1 MPYRSASGRFLDS
14 ATAASL
20 GINEPKTTLGGGL
33 KPLASGGGIFKS
45 AAVAV
50 LRLERKLMTTGDI
63 TKVALEKELIN
74 CQGKTPDATMASA
87 LYTDVKR
94 KPETSVFTR
103 PEEGLFG
110 LREWEDEGFVP
121 EVAQSSP
128 VAAPVAPVTAQP
140 KRIRSP
146 GARVIKKPKRFANG
160 QGLEQYDDILIEDPN
175 LGMDDRFNSG
185 SGGALRLLGDVCLNQ
200 GSSDSPHA
208 PQTGRS
214 KEYSGSTS
222 PASKSWQADELA
234 LLAPFLPYRQP
245 LHALNDPNPWPF
257 WAPPSQP
264 PTPSPKKSRSPESAL
279 PVRIKADPDG
289 PQSQRERMR
298 PEPLQLDQSTAGH
311 SRESHGRPGSST
323 PETAA
328 QRLGSMPDGLHTLHE
343 AAISP
348 IGLAPLP
355 TLSNSPSIDSSKR
368 RKKPKLSVD
377 LPQGEQLKVEEGE
390 EGTQIN
396 STTPNIMAIYSAL
409 QTPRIGLTPIPSPTP
424 VPAAS
429 AAPTYTSVGVGTNT
443 APGHMLPLSPSC
455 FGNLDTPNLINLPL
469 PDVELT
475 SHEEF
480 AELQL
485 HTGHTPQQPG
495 LLQASMPDL
504 YQPRLVSTGPH
515 PALKSNAIDRPMQ
528 AVTLNVGNVHGGYV
542 PAPIHHGLG
551 HASHRPPSGVISSAT
566 SGARREMHP
575 YGKCHGET
583 GSLGLSMGQGQ
594 RALALIEER
603 VKAVEKQVGGT
614 DPIQA
619 GKAWL
624 LLSRAYQSESRT
636 SPEFKAKAE
645 SALLRAWDF
654 CSVCFATCCK
664 EPSPGCEQSF
674 SYLLK
679 RIRSLN
685 QKPAE
690 DIAGTLPSN
699 MVPLQT
705 AS

>member
-1 MPYRSASGRFLDS
+1 MPYRNTVPCRSASGRFLDS

-63 TKVALEKELIN
+63 TRVALEKALIN

-121 EVAQSSP
+121 EVAISSSP
-128 VAAPVAPVTAQP
+128 PVPVPTTSQP

-146 GARVIKKPKRFANG
+146 GARIIKKPKRFTNAG
-160 QGLEQYDDILIEDPN
+160 GLEQYDDLLIEDCG
-175 LGMDDRFNSG
+175 LGMHDRLNSG
-185 SGGALRLLGDVCLNQ
+185 SGAALRLLGDVCLNQ

-208 PQTGRS
+208 PQAARG
-214 KEYSGSTS
+214 KDYSGSTS
-222 PASKSWQADELA
+222 PASK
-234 LLAPFLPYRQP
+234 
-245 LHALNDPNPWPF
+245 
-257 WAPPSQP
+257 
-264 PTPSPKKSRSPESAL
+264 
-279 PVRIKADPDG
+279 
-289 PQSQRERMR
+289 RERMR
-298 PEPLQLDQSTAGH
+298 PEPLQMDQSSGGP
-311 SRESHGRPGSST
+311 SRGSQGRPGCST

-355 TLSNSPSIDSSKR
+355 ALSASPSIDSSKR

-377 LPQGEQLKVEEGE
+377 LPPGEQLKVEEGE
-390 EGTQIN
+390 EGAHMHN
-396 STTPNIMAIYSAL
+396 TTPNIMAIYSAL

-424 VPAAS
+424 VPAVS
-429 AAPTYTSVGVGTNT
+429 AAPTYTSVGVGTNMV
-443 APGHMLPLSPSC
+443 PGHMLPLSPSC
-455 FGNLDTPNLINLPL
+455 FGSLDTPNLINLPL
-469 PDVELT
+469 PDVEMT
-475 SHEEF
+475 SHEEL

-485 HTGHTPQQPG
+485 HTGNTPQQPG
-495 LLQASMPDL
+495 LLQISMPDL
-504 YQPRLVSTGPH
+504 YQPRLASNGPH

-575 YGKCHGET
+575 HATYGKSHGDT
-583 GSLGLSMGQGQ
+583 GSMGLAGSQGQ

-603 VKAVEKQVGGT
+603 VKALEKQVGGT

-624 LLSRAYQSESRT
+624 LLSRAYQSEART

-664 EPSPGCEQSF
+664 EPSPACEQSF

-690 DIAGTLPSN
+690 DIAGSLPSN

>member
-63 TKVALEKELIN
+63 TRVALEKALIN

-121 EVAQSSP
+121 EVAISSSP
-128 VAAPVAPVTAQP
+128 PVPVPTTSQP

-146 GARVIKKPKRFANG
+146 GARIIKKPKRFTNAG
-160 QGLEQYDDILIEDPN
+160 GLEQYDDLLIEDCG
-175 LGMDDRFNSG
+175 LGMHDRLNSG
-185 SGGALRLLGDVCLNQ
+185 SGAALRLLGDVCLNQ

-208 PQTGRS
+208 PQAARG
-214 KEYSGSTS
+214 KDYSGSTS
-222 PASKSWQADELA
+222 PASK
-234 LLAPFLPYRQP
+234 
-245 LHALNDPNPWPF
+245 
-257 WAPPSQP
+257 
-264 PTPSPKKSRSPESAL
+264 
-279 PVRIKADPDG
+279 
-289 PQSQRERMR
+289 RERMR
-298 PEPLQLDQSTAGH
+298 PEPLQMDQSSGGP
-311 SRESHGRPGSST
+311 SRGSQGRPGCST

-355 TLSNSPSIDSSKR
+355 ALSASPSIDSSKR

-377 LPQGEQLKVEEGE
+377 LPPGEQLKVEEGE
-390 EGTQIN
+390 EGAHMHN
-396 STTPNIMAIYSAL
+396 TTPNIMAIYSAL

-424 VPAAS
+424 VPAVS
-429 AAPTYTSVGVGTNT
+429 AAPTYTSVGVGTNMVPGFFN
-443 APGHMLPLSPSC
+443 AGHMLPLSPSC
-455 FGNLDTPNLINLPL
+455 FGSLDTPNLINLPL
-469 PDVELT
+469 PDVEMT
-475 SHEEF
+475 SHEEL

-485 HTGHTPQQPG
+485 HTGNTPQQPG
-495 LLQASMPDL
+495 LLQISMPDL
-504 YQPRLVSTGPH
+504 YQPRLASNGPH

-575 YGKCHGET
+575 HATYGKSHGDT
-583 GSLGLSMGQGQ
+583 GSMGLAGSQGQ

-603 VKAVEKQVGGT
+603 VKALEKQVGGT

-624 LLSRAYQSESRT
+624 LLSRAYQSEART

-664 EPSPGCEQSF
+664 EPSPACEQSF

-690 DIAGTLPSN
+690 DIAGSLPSN